1 MVVSAVKVVG
11 AVPGWRA
18 PTSPPPPLKAPRAVS
33 VVPAVPR
40 GPVVRARQ
48 WARPGMPVTAAR
60 AVSVVLVG
68 PAPTTPAP
76 RPLAWSAD
84 KAARQEPAAKA
95 APEAQPVAVLAAS
108 RVSAGKAVAVAWV
121 VAVVPAGTARPQQIR
136 QWPPKAAARAAPVAP
151 VVPPVLAVV
160 DPPRVR
166 RGWLGTAVS
175 AVSAGTAGA
184 GTTTS
189 APRRLACRAL
199 RAVRQGL
206 AVPVAVVGRLVAV
219 LAASRVSA
227 GMAVTVASVVAVV
240 TGGTARPQQIRRWP
254 PTAAARVVPVAL
266 VVPPVLAVVDPPRVR
281 RGWLGTAVRAVS
293 AVTAGPAPT
302 TPAPR
307 APASRAGR
315 AARAG
320 PAAKAAPEARPV
332 AVLAAS
338 RVPAAPAAMAVSA
351 VKVVGAV
358 PGWRTPAAPPG

>member
-60 AVSVVLVG
+60 AVSVVLVW
-68 PAPTTPAP
+68 P
-76 RPLAWSAD
+76 AD

-166 RGWLGTAVS
+166 RGWLGTAVR
-175 AVSAGTAGA
+175 AVSAVTAGPA
-184 GTTTS
+184 PTTS
-189 APRRLACRAL
+189 APRRLGCRAG
-199 RAVRQGL
+199 RAVRQVL
-206 AVPVAVVGRLVAV
+206 AVPVAVVARLVAV

-227 GMAVTVASVVAVV
+227 GMAVTVAWVVAVV

-254 PTAAARVVPVAL
+254 PKAAARVVPVAL
-266 VVPPVLAVVDPPRVR
+266 VVPPVLAVVDPPRV
-281 RGWLGTAVRAVS
+281 GPGSPVTAVRAVS

-307 APASRAGR
+307 ALACRAGR
-315 AARAG
+315 AVRQG
-320 PAAKAAPEARPV
+320 PAVLVAAVARPV
-332 AVLAAS
+332 PAAAAS
-338 RVPAAPAAMAVSA
+338 RVSA
-351 VKVVGAV
+351 G
-358 PGWRTPAAPPG
+358 

>member
-136 QWPPKAAARAAPVAP
+136 RWPPKAAARA
-151 VVPPVLAVV
+151 
-160 DPPRVR
+160 
-166 RGWLGTAVS
+166 VS
-175 AVSAGTAGA
+175 A
-184 GTTTS
+184 
-189 APRRLACRAL
+189 AP
-199 RAVRQGL
+199 
-206 AVPVAVVGRLVAV
+206 
-219 LAASRVSA
+219 
-227 GMAVTVASVVAVV
+227 
-240 TGGTARPQQIRRWP
+240 
-254 PTAAARVVPVAL
+254 
-266 VVPPVLAVVDPPRVR
+266 
-281 RGWLGTAVRAVS
+281 
-293 AVTAGPAPT
+293 AGPAPT

-307 APASRAGR
+307 PLAWSADK
-315 AARAG
+315 AARQE
-320 PAAKAAPEARPV
+320 PAAKAAPEAQPV

-338 RVPAAPAAMAVSA
+338 RGS
-351 VKVVGAV
+351 G
-358 PGWRTPAAPPG
+358 

>member
-60 AVSVVLVG
+60 AVSVVLVW
-68 PAPTTPAP
+68 P
-76 RPLAWSAD
+76 AD

-227 GMAVTVASVVAVV
+227 GMAVTVASV
-240 TGGTARPQQIRRWP
+240 
-254 PTAAARVVPVAL
+254 
-266 VVPPVLAVVDPPRVR
+266 
-281 RGWLGTAVRAVS
+281 
-293 AVTAGPAPT
+293 
-302 TPAPR
+302 
-307 APASRAGR
+307 
-315 AARAG
+315 
-320 PAAKAAPEARPV
+320 
-332 AVLAAS
+332 
-338 RVPAAPAAMAVSA
+338 
-351 VKVVGAV
+351 
-358 PGWRTPAAPPG
+358 

>member
-136 QWPPKAAARAAPVAP
+136 QWPPKAAARAAPVAL

-166 RGWLGTAVS
+166 RGWLGTAVR
-175 AVSAGTAGA
+175 AVSAVTAGPA
-184 GTTTS
+184 PTTS
-189 APRRLACRAL
+189 APRRLGCRAL

-206 AVPVAVVGRLVAV
+206 AVPVAVVARLVAV